1 MTRAF
6 LVGFVLLTAGCGN
19 KTFESLCAAQVPP
32 PAGCD
37 TACNPSAASTCAPG
51 YHCATGG
58 KCDLF
63 CTQTGNEC
71 GDGYSCTSDGFCI
84 KTGGNGSGSGEPDAS
99 CPALH
104 FTPGK
109 VTPTVELLLDQSG
122 SMTEDYGTGAN
133 PPSRWEALRSSLID
147 PTDGVVTKLA
157 GQVVFGAA
165 LYSNKS
171 HPVNGIEV
179 GDQPCPK
186 VVGLDRPRAL
196 NNLGPIRNL
205 LQVGPDEDTPTG
217 ESIDAIVADFAAHP
231 AANNS
236 PKIIV
241 LATDGLPDT
250 CADADPPQAN
260 ANQPV
265 DPRQLATNAVS
276 VAAAKRAFAAGIK
289 LFFLFIG
296 DAAEA
301 RNHPQEMANAGV
313 GLDPATGRAPFYVA
327 TNPTELTN
335 AFSTIVG
342 GVVSCDL
349 RLDSQ
354 LDPKDAPGG
363 TVTVDN
369 QVLMFGRDWNLDNDG
384 ITIHILGDAC
394 TMLKAATNPV
404 VDAAFPCGTIIL

>member
-1 MTRAF
+1 MKRAF

-32 PAGCD
+32 PTGCD

-51 YHCATGG
+51 YHCASGG

-84 KTGGNGSGSGEPDAS
+84 KTGGNGSGSAAPDAS

-104 FTPGK
+104 FTPSK

-122 SMTEDYGTGAN
+122 SMNEDYGTGAN
-133 PPSRWEALRSSLID
+133 PPSRWDALRTALID
-147 PTDGVVTKLA
+147 PTNGVVTKLA
-157 GQVVFGAA
+157 NQVVFGAA
-165 LYSNKS
+165 LYSS
-171 HPVNGIEV
+171 VSEEV
-179 GDQPCPK
+179 GGKQVGKAPCPSLT
-186 VVGLDRPRAL
+186 GLDRPRAI
-196 NNLGPIRNL
+196 NNAAAIRQL
-205 LQVGPDEDTPTG
+205 LQLDPQEDTPTG

-231 AANNS
+231 PANNS

-250 CADADPPQAN
+250 CADADPPQTN
-260 ANQPV
+260 PV

-276 VAAAKRAFAAGIK
+276 VAAAQRAFAAGVK

-296 DAAEA
+296 DDQAG
-301 RNHPQEMANAGV
+301 NHPQEMANAGA

-327 TNPTELTN
+327 TNATELTN
-335 AFSTIVG
+335 AFSTIIG
-342 GVVSCDL
+342 GVISCDL

-363 TVTVDN
+363 TVTIDDRI
-369 QVLMFGRDWNLDNDG
+369 LTFGTDWNLDNDG
-384 ITIHILGDAC
+384 ITIHILGNAC
-394 TMLKAATNPV
+394 TMLKTATNPV